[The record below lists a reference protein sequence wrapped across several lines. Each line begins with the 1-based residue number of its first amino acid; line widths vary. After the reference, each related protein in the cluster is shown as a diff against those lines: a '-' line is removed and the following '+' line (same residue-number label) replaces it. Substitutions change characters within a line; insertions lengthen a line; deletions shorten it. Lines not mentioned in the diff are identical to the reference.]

1 MLSNNSGNESVVD
14 PLSITS
20 EITLIGVELV
30 LTSTII
36 PPFFLIYLGNF
47 AEGLTK
53 VDVPTTNIKSD
64 LLTTSMHLV
73 NTDFGIGS
81 PNKTVSNFI
90 IPPQLHVGGNIE
102 VSTKFL

>member
-53 VDVPTTNIKSD
+53 VDVPTTNIKS
-64 LLTTSMHLV
+64 
-73 NTDFGIGS
+73 
-81 PNKTVSNFI
+81 
-90 IPPQLHVGGNIE
+90 E
-102 VSTKFL
+102 VSIYFKNKNNIKYFFIYIFLRYFKRRLFKSKKK